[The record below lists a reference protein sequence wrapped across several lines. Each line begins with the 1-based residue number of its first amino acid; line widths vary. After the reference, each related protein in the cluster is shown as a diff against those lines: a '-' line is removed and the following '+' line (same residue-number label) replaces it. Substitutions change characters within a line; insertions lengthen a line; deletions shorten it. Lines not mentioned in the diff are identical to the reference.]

1 MLVQASST
9 NILGAMDIE
18 ELARSA
24 ERFASPYRVTSGKG
38 FRLAK
43 VDPDGLRRLGGRSKA
58 EAKVAVREGV
68 EALSVMQ
75 EMLYAQNRWAVLA
88 MFQAMDGAGKDGA
101 IKHVMSGINPQG
113 CHVSAFKAPSSDE
126 LDHDFLWRCMRQMP
140 ARGRIGIFNRSYYEE
155 VLIVRV
161 HQKILDGQRL
171 PKELVTKRIWKERFE
186 DIRAYERYL
195 ARNGV
200 AVVKFFLHLSRDEQ
214 KRRFLARLDDPERHW
229 KFSAND
235 IAERQHWDAYMEAYE
250 EAIRATAT
258 PEAPWYV
265 IPADHKWFARM
276 IVAGAMVQRLHA
288 LDLKFPQVE
297 AAAKTRMNE
306 ARELLMRKGG

>member
-1 MLVQASST
+1 MLVQAALT
-9 NILGAMDIE
+9 RILCAMDIE
-18 ELARSA
+18 ELARRA

-43 VDPDGLRRLGGRSKA
+43 VDPDGLRKLGGRSKS
-58 EAKVAVREGV
+58 EAKAAVREGV

-75 EMLYAQNRWAVLA
+75 EMLYAQNSWAVLA
-88 MFQAMDGAGKDGA
+88 IFQAMDGAGKDGA

-113 CHVSAFKAPSSDE
+113 CHVSAFKAPSTNE

-161 HQKILDGQRL
+161 HQKILASQRL

-214 KRRFLARLDDPERHW
+214 KQRFMDRLDDPERHW
-229 KFSAND
+229 KFSAGD
-235 IAERQHWDAYMEAYE
+235 VAERQHWDAYMEAYE

-276 IVAGAMVQRLHA
+276 VVAGAMVQRLHA
-288 LDLKFPQVE
+288 LKLKFPQVD
-297 AAAKTRMNE
+297 AAAKVRMRE

>member
-1 MLVQASST
+1 MLVQGPVT
-9 NILGAMDIE
+9 RNLCAMDIE
-18 ELARSA
+18 ELARRS

-43 VDPDGLRRLGGRSKA
+43 VDPDGLRQLGGRTKA
-58 EAKVAVREGV
+58 EAKAAVREGV

-75 EMLYAQNRWAVLA
+75 EMLYAQNSWAVLA
-88 MFQAMDGAGKDGA
+88 IFQAMDGAGKDGA

-113 CHVSAFKAPSSDE
+113 CQVSAFKAPSSNE

-161 HQKILDGQRL
+161 HQKILAGQRL

-186 DIRAYERYL
+186 DIRAYESYL

-214 KRRFLARLDDPERHW
+214 KRRFMDRIDDSERHW

-235 IAERQHWDAYMEAYE
+235 VAERQHWDAYMQAYE
-250 EAIRATAT
+250 DAIRATAT

-288 LDLKFPQVE
+288 LNLKFPQVD
-297 AAAKTRMNE
+297 AAAKARMQE
-306 ARELLMRKGG
+306 ARKLLLRKGG